1 MGSFRRKFAE
11 LMERREREKERAGA
25 AYALARRD
33 EMRERFSD
41 LRDSM
46 REDRSRQE
54 KCRRKRAYYMA
65 RFQRQ

>member
-1 MGSFRRKFAE
+1 MGSFRRKFAA
-11 LMERREREKERAGA
+11 LVERRERERRKAGDT
-25 AYALARRD
+25 YALARRD

-46 REDRSRQE
+46 REDRSRQD
-54 KCRRKRAYYMA
+54 KCRKKRARYMA

>member
-1 MGSFRRKFAE
+1 MGSFRRKFAA
-11 LMERREREKERAGA
+11 LRERREREQRKAGA

-33 EMRERFSD
+33 EMRRRFSD
-41 LRDSM
+41 LRDSI

-54 KCRRKRAYYMA
+54 KCRKKRARYMA

>member
-1 MGSFRRKFAE
+1 MGSFRRKFAA
-11 LMERREREKERAGA
+11 LKERREREKERAGA

-33 EMRERFSD
+33 EMRRRFSD
-41 LRDSM
+41 LRDSI

-54 KCRRKRAYYMA
+54 KCRKKRARYMA

>member
-1 MGSFRRKFAE
+1 MGNFKRKFAA
-11 LMERREREKERAGA
+11 LRERRERERTKAGT

-33 EMRERFSD
+33 EMRGRFMD